1 MRDREQ
7 HLRRLAQ
14 AAERQEEEQQARM
27 HVQRGQSQARLDEKL
42 RAKRRL
48 KRGMTSGG
56 ARHYNRAISVY
67 AESVWIVIFFCLTMI
82 SSPGTF
88 TEHHAEGR
96 RRAQTQNITPAAA
109 IMSFLTH
116 HESSR

>member
-14 AAERQEEEQQARM
+14 AAEQEEEEQQARM

-48 KRGMTSGG
+48 KHGMTG
-56 ARHYNRAISVY
+56 ARHYNRAIIC
-67 AESVWIVIFFCLTMI
+67 AESVWIVIFFFLI
-82 SSPGTF
+82 SSPGSF

-109 IMSFLTH
+109 ITSFLAH
-116 HESSR
+116 HKSSR